1 MQPAAPPFS
10 ERGVA
15 PLRVRDRKI
24 RRVFELSGVGQRIK
38 QLLRNVVARLP
49 FELLVNNFHKLVEVL
64 QGLVVSL
71 LQSRELLF
79 LLEPRLLSRYLVP

>member
-15 PLRVRDRKI
+15 PLRVRDREI